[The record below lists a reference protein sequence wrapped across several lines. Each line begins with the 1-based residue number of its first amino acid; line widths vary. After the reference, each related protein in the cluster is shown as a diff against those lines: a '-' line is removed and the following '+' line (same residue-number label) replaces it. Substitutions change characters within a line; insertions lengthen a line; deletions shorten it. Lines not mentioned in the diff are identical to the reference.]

1 MAKPYAKDSDV
12 EVYEKT
18 LKDLGVQSSAD
29 HLSLASDDVLN
40 WIKGVWWPGVTTKP
54 LIQFDEQYLNDAALK
69 QATVFKA
76 LGDYIFVS
84 ISSFRE
90 NDTLKAKAEHYK
102 KRYKDELLVI
112 QGLPLYDFDQSATFD
127 DDERSSTFSHRIS
140 RG

>member
-18 LKDLGVQSSAD
+18 LRDLGVQSSAD

-54 LIQFDEQYLNDAALK
+54 LTQFIELYLNDAALK

-76 LGDYIFVS
+76 LGDYIFDSV
-84 ISSFRE
+84 SSFME
-90 NDTLKAKAEHYK
+90 NDTLQAKAEKYQKKYK
-102 KRYKDELLVI
+102 AELLVI
-112 QGLPLYDFDQSATFD
+112 QGLALYDFDKSNTFD
-127 DDERSSTFSHRIS
+127 DDERPSTFSHRIS

>member
-12 EVYEKT
+12 EVYEKA
-18 LKDLGVQSSAD
+18 LRDLGVQSSAD

-54 LIQFDEQYLNDAALK
+54 LTQFDEQWLNDEALK

-84 ISSFRE
+84 IASFRE
-90 NDTLKAKAEHYK
+90 NDTLKAKAEHYQ
-102 KRYKDELLVI
+102 KRYKSELLVI
-112 QGLPLYDFDQSATFD
+112 QGLPLYDFDQSSTFD
-127 DDERSSTFSHRIS
+127 DDEKPSTFSHRIR